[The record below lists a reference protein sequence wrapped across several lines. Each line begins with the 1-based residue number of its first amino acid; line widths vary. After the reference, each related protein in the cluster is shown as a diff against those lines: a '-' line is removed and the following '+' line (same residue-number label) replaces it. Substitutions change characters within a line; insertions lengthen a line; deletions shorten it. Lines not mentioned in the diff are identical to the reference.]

1 MFINVYVQQMI
12 AKLNQKLEEIVKNA
26 DTGKQYLLNQHA
38 CIVTTLGVGPRIFC
52 IGKTTLDLSYDL

>member
-26 DTGKQYLLNQHA
+26 DTGKQYLLNQHV
-38 CIVTTLGVGPRIFC
+38 CDYMGSGTQNILYWE
-52 IGKTTLDLSYDL
+52 DDS

>member
-26 DTGKQYLLNQHA
+26 DTGKQYLLNQHV
-38 CIVTTLGVGPRIFC
+38 CIVSIWIRI
-52 IGKTTLDLSYDL
+52 LDLS